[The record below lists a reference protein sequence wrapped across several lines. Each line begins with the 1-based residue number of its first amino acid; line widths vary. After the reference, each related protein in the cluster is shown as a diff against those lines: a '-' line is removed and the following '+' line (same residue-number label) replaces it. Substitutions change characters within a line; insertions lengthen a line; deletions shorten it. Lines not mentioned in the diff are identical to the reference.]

1 MKFNKLSSWIS
12 EIESLEVRNKEILS
26 WLNELGSITSRIKS
40 FSNFRLKLL
49 RDGPGEVDIIEDD
62 LIVANYEENNTREV
76 ILYSDEKPLIY
87 AKSIIP
93 LATIRLGLGVLGNL
107 KENPLGD
114 ILFSNPEIKKKCM
127 LIAKFQSNEKILYA
141 SQNGKRTDFT
151 TSELIKSYLKHP
163 LMTFKIIAAIH
174 FEAFKLWIKGIKFIQ
189 KTVQNKRMHLII

>member
-12 EIESLEVRNKEILS
+12 EIESLEVRDKEILS
-26 WLNELGSITSRIKS
+26 WLNEPGSITSRIKS

-49 RDGPGEVDIIEDD
+49 RDGPSEVDIIEDD

-76 ILYSDEKPLIY
+76 ILYSDEMPLIY

-114 ILFSNPEIKKKCM
+114 ILFSNPEIKKKYM
-127 LIAKFQSNEKILYA
+127 LFAKFQSNE
-141 SQNGKRTDFT
+141 
-151 TSELIKSYLKHP
+151 
-163 LMTFKIIAAIH
+163 
-174 FEAFKLWIKGIKFIQ
+174 
-189 KTVQNKRMHLII
+189 

>member
-26 WLNELGSITSRIKS
+26 WLNEPGSITSRIKS

-62 LIVANYEENNTREV
+62 LIVENYEENNTREV

-114 ILFSNPEIKKKCM
+114 ILFLNPEIKKKYM
-127 LIAKFQSNEKILYA
+127 LFAKFESNKKIFC
-141 SQNGKRTDFT
+141 GR
-151 TSELIKSYLKHP
+151 
-163 LMTFKIIAAIH
+163 
-174 FEAFKLWIKGIKFIQ
+174 KGIY
-189 KTVQNKRMHLII
+189 TVKGYPFSVCEIFLINDS